1 LRSDIGTGSAL
12 LWSKKLRSNN
22 QAIVVVYSNTLGL
35 EYVVASAS
43 RTEHGSKVS
52 NDLFWLLISEEM
64 ASMFL
69 FAFEDD
75 WA

>member
-1 LRSDIGTGSAL
+1 
-12 LWSKKLRSNN
+12 
-22 QAIVVVYSNTLGL
+22 VYSNTLGL